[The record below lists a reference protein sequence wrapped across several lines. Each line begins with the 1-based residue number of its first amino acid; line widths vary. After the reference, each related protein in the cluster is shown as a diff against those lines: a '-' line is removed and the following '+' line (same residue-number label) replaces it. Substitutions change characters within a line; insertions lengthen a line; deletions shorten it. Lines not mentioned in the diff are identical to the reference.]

1 MSGIIETITVEVRIP
16 KSLFRDRDTAVVCC
30 NAKCPR
36 GHKGPRV
43 CYVAIAELVASPET
57 VPECCGEPMRLPSLD
72 EVRE

>member
-1 MSGIIETITVEVRIP
+1 MSMETIAVEVRIP

-36 GHKGPRV
+36 GNGGRPRV
-43 CYVAIAELVASPET
+43 CYVAIPEIVASPET

-72 EVRE
+72 EVRG